1 MSMNADNMHE
11 QSHNGEKQPRL
22 DYLPSVCLLVSPV
35 STKGA
40 SISTSAPAGASFEF
54 SV

>member
-1 MSMNADNMHE
+1 MPKCDIHE
-11 QSHNGEKQPRL
+11 QSNNGRNKRL
-22 DYLPSVCLLVSPV
+22 DYLSLVCLLVSPV

-40 SISTSAPAGASFEF
+40 SISTSAPGRAGFEF